1 MYLLDTNVVS
11 ELRKAKTDK
20 MHRRVKAWAK
30 SVSATALFLSSISIL
45 ELEIGI
51 LLIERRDS
59 MQGKL
64 LRSWMDGHVLPTFH
78 DRVLAVDTAVAQR
91 CATLHVP
98 NPRSD
103 RDALIA
109 ATALVHG
116 LTVVTRNV
124 EDFEPTGVTILD
136 PWHY

>member
-20 MHRRVKAWAK
+20 IHRRVKAWAK
-30 SVSATALFLSSISIL
+30 SVSATTLFLSSISIL
-45 ELEIGI
+45 EVEIGI
-51 LLIERRDS
+51 LLVERRDPV
-59 MQGKL
+59 QGKL
-64 LRSWMDGHVLPTFH
+64 LRSWMNGQVLPTFY
-78 DRVLAVDTAVAQR
+78 DRILAVDTAVAQR
-91 CATLHVP
+91 CAALHVP
-98 NPRSD
+98 NPCSD

-124 EDFEPTGVTILD
+124 EDFEPTGVAILN
-136 PWHY
+136 PWRN

>member
-30 SVSATALFLSSISIL
+30 SVSATTLFLSSISIL

-51 LLIERRDS
+51 LLVERRDS
-59 MQGKL
+59 VQGKL
-64 LRSWMDGHVLPTFH
+64 LRSWMDGQVLPTFH

-103 RDALIA
+103 RGIRPRGAFRLSDRTHL
-109 ATALVHG
+109 L
-116 LTVVTRNV
+116 
-124 EDFEPTGVTILD
+124 
-136 PWHY
+136 